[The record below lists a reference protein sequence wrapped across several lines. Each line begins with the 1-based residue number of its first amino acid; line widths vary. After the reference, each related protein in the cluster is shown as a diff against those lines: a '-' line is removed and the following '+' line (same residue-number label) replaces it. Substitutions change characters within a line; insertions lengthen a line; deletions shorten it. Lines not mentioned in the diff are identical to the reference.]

1 VSRFPGVDLLEVDA
15 LLTAE
20 ERMVRDTVRAFVD
33 DKVKPI
39 IEECHREGRTP
50 LELVPEMGALNL
62 FGASIADYG
71 LPGLGGVAYGLI
83 MQELERGDSGL
94 RSFASVQSGLVMY
107 PIHAFGSQQQKDRWI
122 PRLATGEAI
131 GCFGLTEPDFGSNPG
146 GMRTAARRA
155 GAAGSGG
162 GDWVLNGSK
171 QWITNGTLA
180 DVAVVWA
187 RTDEGIRGFLVEK
200 GTPGFTAADQHGK
213 FSLRASTT
221 SELGFHDCRI
231 PGDAILPGTTGLK
244 NALMCLNQARYGIA
258 WGGIGSAMECYHTA
272 LEYAK
277 QRVQWNG
284 QPIACHQLVQEKLV
298 WMVSE
303 IAKGQLLC
311 LQLGRLKDAGRLR
324 PHHVSLGKR
333 NNVWVARECAKL
345 AREVL
350 GANGIVDDYP
360 VIRHMLNIESV
371 YTYEGTHDIHGLILG
386 QAITGIPAF
395 NAPVLTDEPLAAVGA
410 AREARQPAGEKAAA
424 AGSPPVIAGGG
435 R

>member
-1 VSRFPGVDLLEVDA
+1 LSRFPGVDFLELDPLLSE
-15 LLTAE
+15 E
-20 ERMVRDTVRAFVD
+20 ERLVRDTVRAFVD

-39 IEECHREGRTP
+39 IEEYHRDGRTP
-50 LELVPEMGALNL
+50 LDLVPQMGALNL
-62 FGASIADYG
+62 FGASIPDYG

-94 RSFASVQSGLVMY
+94 RSFVSVQSALVMY
-107 PIHAFGSQQQKDRWI
+107 PIYAFGSQAQKDRWI
-122 PRLATGEAI
+122 PALASGEAI

-146 GMRTAARRA
+146 GMRTTVRRQ
-155 GAAGSGG
+155 
-162 GDWVLNGSK
+162 GDEWVLNGSK

-187 RTDEGIRGFLVEK
+187 RTDDGVRGFLVER
-200 GTPGFTAADQHGK
+200 GTPGFTSSDQHGK

-231 PGDAILPGTTGLK
+231 PADNILPGTTGLK

-258 WGGIGSAMECYHTA
+258 WGGIGSAMETYYTA

-277 QRVQWNG
+277 QRVQFNG
-284 QPIACHQLVQEKLV
+284 QPIASHQLVQEKLV
-298 WMVSE
+298 WMINE
-303 IAKGQLLC
+303 ITKGQLLC
-311 LQLGRLKDAGRLR
+311 LQLGRLKDSGRLK
-324 PHHVSLGKR
+324 HQHISMGKR

-371 YTYEGTHDIHGLILG
+371 YTYEGTHDIHTLILG
-386 QAITGIPAF
+386 ESITGIPSF
-395 NAPVLTDEPLAAVGA
+395 NAPERA
-410 AREARQPAGEKAAA
+410 EAKRPAEA
-424 AGSPPVIAGGG
+424 PVAPVEVSAGGA

>member
-50 LELVPEMGALNL
+50 LELVPEMGALGL
-62 FGASIADYG
+62 FGASISDYG

-94 RSFASVQSGLVMY
+94 RSFASVQSSLVMY

-146 GMRTAARRA
+146 AMRTTARRT
-155 GAAGSGG
+155 GSGG
-162 GDWVLNGSK
+162 DWLLNGSK

-231 PGDAILPGTTGLK
+231 PGDAILPGTSGLK

-258 WGGIGSAMECYHTA
+258 WGGIGSAMECYQTA

-395 NAPVLTDEPLAAVGA
+395 NAPMPADEPA
-410 AREARQPAGEKAAA
+410 AAA
-424 AGSPPVIAGGG
+424 AGSPPPAIARGG